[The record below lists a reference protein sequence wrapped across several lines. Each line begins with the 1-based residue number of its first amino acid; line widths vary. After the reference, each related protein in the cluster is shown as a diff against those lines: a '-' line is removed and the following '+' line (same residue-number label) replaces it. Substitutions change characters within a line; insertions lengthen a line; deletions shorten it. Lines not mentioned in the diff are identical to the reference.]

1 MNVPDS
7 EIEGDDTQNN
17 EVNDTA
23 INGDRVISN
32 NNDKEMGV
40 TNPNGTK

>member
-1 MNVPDS
+1 VPDS

-17 EVNDTA
+17 EVNDA
-23 INGDRVISN
+23 AMINGDRVISD

-40 TNPNGTK
+40 INSNGTK